1 MSDIVERARIK
12 SGMLKMSE
20 RIAFGSDFELL
31 DEMAVEIEMLRF
43 DLERCR
49 QEAVAKIS
57 EACLEQSRLRSLLKE
72 AGDALEAVPM
82 PGGTT
87 SWQGWKLAFL
97 AWHEHTARTV
107 LSKIKGEA

>member
-1 MSDIVERARIK
+1 MFDLVERLRTAASNNRAQA
-12 SGMLKMSE
+12 E
-20 RIAFGSDFELL
+20 RGTTTTGEILTLL
-31 DEMAVEIEMLRF
+31 GCLSKRTVAEMHTEAADEI
-43 DLERCR
+43 D
-49 QEAVAKIS
+49 
-57 EACLEQSRLRSLLKE
+57 RLRSLLKE